1 MVSHSFVCEMIL
13 SICITTWKLLSGV
26 HTDNIYLQSCFLKGA
41 PIVASVHF
49 RELDSALQR
58 VLPGF
63 LSRKPPTAI
72 VLVIRSAW
80 GYV

>member
-1 MVSHSFVCEMIL
+1 M
-13 SICITTWKLLSGV
+13 T
-26 HTDNIYLQSCFLKGA
+26 
-41 PIVASVHF
+41 SVHF

-72 VLVIRSAW
+72 VLVIRSVW